1 MDGWCI
7 FLKRTLLCGCEAV
20 LWSRFHLPVSWVYTT
35 YSVVNTLSLG
45 GPGLAVTQAL
55 GPSVPCRV
63 TWPRIALSYGRERE
77 VPSPHPPSRSNQH
90 GHMSLV
96 FFVCVFFF
104 PLSFFSPP
112 KLLYFDIWNVIFKWA
127 YLKGCRFNRFKPQ
140 FGLCGCVCD
149 YIMQAFWTRVC
160 ETWAACMS
168 ALCKCVMWM
177 FFVKR
182 FSLIFV
188 YLCACNW
195 KSKSSAGL
203 LVCSSCWWRER
214 SDALHAVSVWRLAH

>member
-1 MDGWCI
+1 MVYI
-7 FLKRTLLCGCEAV
+7 FKKNFALW
-20 LWSRFHLPVSWVYTT
+20 LWSSFVEQVSLARVLSVYDLLSCQHSLP
-35 YSVVNTLSLG
+35 G
-45 GPGLAVTQAL
+45 RA
-55 GPSVPCRV
+55 
-63 TWPRIALSYGRERE
+63 WPRCNPSSWSFCSLQGNLTQDCFVIWKRERGSFSTPTISVKPARAHE
-77 VPSPHPPSRSNQH
+77 P
-90 GHMSLV
+90 
-96 FFVCVFFF
+96 CVFCLCFF
-104 PLSFFSPP
+104 FSLSFFSPP

-149 YIMQAFWTRVC
+149 YIMQAFWTWVC

-182 FSLIFV
+182 FSLILV

>member
-1 MDGWCI
+1 MDEWCI
-7 FLKRTLLCGCEAV
+7 FLKRTFLCGCEAV
-20 LWSRFHLPVSWVYTT
+20 LWTRSHLPVSWVCTT

-63 TWPRIALSYGRERE
+63 TWPKIALSYGRERE
-77 VPSPHPPSRSNQH
+77 RFLLHTHHLRQTST
-90 GHMSLV
+90 GTWALCFLFV
-96 FFVCVFFF
+96 FFL
-104 PLSFFSPP
+104 PFFSPP
-112 KLLYFDIWNVIFKWA
+112 KLLYLNLIFKWA

-149 YIMQAFWTRVC
+149 YIMQAFWTRVY

-182 FSLIFV
+182 FSLILV

-203 LVCSSCWWRER
+203 LVCSSCWCRER